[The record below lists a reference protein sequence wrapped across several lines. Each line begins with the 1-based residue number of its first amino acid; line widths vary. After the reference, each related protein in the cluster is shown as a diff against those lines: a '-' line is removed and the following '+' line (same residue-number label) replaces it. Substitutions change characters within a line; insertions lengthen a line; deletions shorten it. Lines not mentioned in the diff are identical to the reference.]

1 MLYEVNP
8 QSQLKQLSSYRTTV
22 KSGTL
27 RFLFSFCTFK
37 LYSSFF
43 RNVSLY
49 SYDSGA
55 SQTKIQKKYFK
66 IQEKNTPSVLWACV
80 LWACDAKHLKVV
92 NNALKL
98 KQKQCDTYVAIF
110 EEGTGTKAQFLWH
123 SFRSPS
129 LVVMYCKKNIY
140 IFKYKIIYIS
150 YRYHIC
156 TVIYMKYYLLFSLM
170 SAVRILTVFLFSS
183 RIDQTSL
190 IIII

>member
-1 MLYEVNP
+1 MGMW
-8 QSQLKQLSSYRTTV
+8 S
-22 KSGTL
+22 
-27 RFLFSFCTFK
+27 
-37 LYSSFF
+37 
-43 RNVSLY
+43 
-49 SYDSGA
+49 
-55 SQTKIQKKYFK
+55 
-66 IQEKNTPSVLWACV
+66 
-80 LWACDAKHLKVV
+80 KHLKVV

-140 IFKYKIIYIS
+140 IFKYKNDIYIYIYICVYIYIISLS
-150 YRYHIC
+150 YIHSYLYEILHIIFFNVSC
-156 TVIYMKYYLLFSLM
+156 QNIY
-170 SAVRILTVFLFSS
+170 IFLFSS